1 MGFFG
6 SYELILQ
13 PETGQKGDLNM
24 VTRTRTNFKA
34 ARKEYNF
41 SISYISLADNK
52 TLIFDEACVHGKNL
66 NDAIESLCG
75 VIGRDR
81 SEFTIHAV
89 A

>member
-1 MGFFG
+1 
-6 SYELILQ
+6 
-13 PETGQKGDLNM
+13 M
-24 VTRTRTNFKA
+24 VTKTRTNFKA

-66 NDAIESLCG
+66 GDAIKNLCG
-75 VIGRDR
+75 VIGRDL